1 MALSN
6 WTDNLVAS
14 ELSVNNAGV
23 RLIVTTLTPEFR
35 YIGMDLGFS
44 NHSAAFYAI

>member
-14 ELSVNNAGV
+14 ELSVNNVAA
-23 RLIVTTLTPEFR
+23 RLRDTNIASGFAYLW
-35 YIGMDLGFS
+35 MDLGFS